1 MATPSSPQFIQS
13 TIDTC
18 VMNTTLAVYSS
29 KLVDNAYNSNV
40 ELKLLNQY
48 KDLKDGGGSINF

>member
-1 MATPSSPQFIQS
+1 MATPSGPQFIPS
-13 TIDTC
+13 TIDTF
-18 VMNTTLAVYSS
+18 VLNTTLADYSS